1 MIECKIKVQLES
13 FMLDAN
19 FSIPDRGITVVFGPS
34 GSGKTTLLRAI
45 AGLEKSDKG
54 FLKIG
59 DSVWQKGEDFLATH
73 KRQIGYVFQ
82 DAALFDHLDVKGNLN
97 FVIKRAIGLK
107 EDFIESI
114 HNLLEIKTLLNRKTT
129 QLSGGEKQRV
139 AIARALLTNPKILL
153 LDEPL
158 SALDLKRK
166 NEILPYLDSI
176 HNDLEIPILYVTHSQ
191 DEMSRLADHL
201 LLIEDGNIVGSGPVN
216 DMLTRFDMP
225 LSHGG
230 DAVSIIEAE
239 VLKRDSEFN
248 LMHLDFLGGQFI
260 VPDNGFP
267 VQTKVRIRVVSR
279 DVSLTKSKQVD
290 TSILNIFP
298 AMVQEIVNEGEA
310 QVMVRLQIKETILLA
325 CITRKSSYKL
335 RLEKGSEVFVQVKS
349 VAILS

>member
-1 MIECKIKVQLES
+1 VIECKIKVQLES

-45 AGLEKSDKG
+45 AGLEKSDEG

-129 QLSGGEKQRV
+129 QLSGGERQRV

-260 VPDNGFP
+260 VPDNSFP
-267 VQTKVRIRVVSR
+267 VQTKVRIRVVAR

>member
-1 MIECKIKVQLES
+1 MIECKIKIQLES

-45 AGLEKSDKG
+45 AGLDKG

-129 QLSGGEKQRV
+129 QLSGGERQRV

-201 LLIEDGNIVGSGPVN
+201 LLIEDGNIIGSGPVN

-260 VPDNGFP
+260 VPDNSFP
-267 VQTKVRIRVVSR
+267 VQTKVRIRVVAR

>member
-1 MIECKIKVQLES
+1 MIECKIKIQLES

-45 AGLEKSDKG
+45 AGLEKSDDG

-59 DSVWQKGEDFLATH
+59 DSFWQKGEDFLATH

-97 FVIKRAIGLK
+97 FVVKRAIGLK

-201 LLIEDGNIVGSGPVN
+201 LLIEDGNIIGSGSVN

-260 VPDNGFP
+260 VPDNGFL
-267 VQTKVRIRVVSR
+267 VQTKVRIRVVAR

-298 AMVQEIVNEGEA
+298 ATVQEIVTEGKA

-325 CITRKSSYKL
+325 CITRKSSQKL

>member
-45 AGLEKSDKG
+45 AGLEKSDDG

-59 DSVWQKGEDFLATH
+59 DSVWQKGENFLPTH

-267 VQTKVRIRVVSR
+267 VQTKVRIRVVAR

>member
-1 MIECKIKVQLES
+1 MIECKIQIHLES
-13 FMLDAN
+13 FILDVN

-59 DSVWQKGEDFLATH
+59 DSVWQEGGNFLATH

-82 DAALFDHLDVKGNLN
+82 DASLFDHLDVKGNLN
-97 FVIKRAIGLK
+97 FVIKRAVGLK

-114 HNLLEIKTLLNRKTT
+114 HNLLEIKSLLNRRTT
-129 QLSGGEKQRV
+129 QLSGGERQRV

-158 SALDLKRK
+158 SALDMKRK

-191 DEMSRLADHL
+191 SEMSRLADHL
-201 LLIEDGNIVGSGPVN
+201 LLIEDGHIIGSGPVN

-225 LSHGG
+225 LSHGAE
-230 DAVSIIEAE
+230 AVSIIEAKVVGCE
-239 VLKRDSEFN
+239 AKFN
-248 LMHLDFLGGQFI
+248 LMHLEFLGGQFV

-267 VQTKVRIRVVSR
+267 VQTKVRIRVVAR

-298 AMVQEIVNEGEA
+298 ATVQETVPEGEA
-310 QVMVRLQIKETILLA
+310 QVMVRLEIKETILLA
-325 CITRKSSYKL
+325 CITRMSSYKL
-335 RLEKGSEVFVQVKS
+335 RLEKGTKVFVQVKS

>member
-1 MIECKIKVQLES
+1 VIECKIKVQLES

-59 DSVWQKGEDFLATH
+59 DSVWQNGEDFLATH

-129 QLSGGEKQRV
+129 QLSGGERQRV

-201 LLIEDGNIVGSGPVN
+201 LLIEDGNIIGSGPVN

-260 VPDNGFP
+260 VPDNSFP
-267 VQTKVRIRVVSR
+267 VQTKVRIRVVAR

>member
-1 MIECKIKVQLES
+1 MIECKIKIQLES
-13 FMLDAN
+13 FTLDAN

-45 AGLEKSDKG
+45 AGLEKSDDG

-59 DSVWQKGEDFLATH
+59 DSVWQKGENFLPTH

-97 FVIKRAIGLK
+97 FVVKRAIGLK

-260 VPDNGFP
+260 VPDNSFP
-267 VQTKVRIRVVSR
+267 VQTKVRIRVVAR

>member
-1 MIECKIKVQLES
+1 MIECKIKIQLES

-45 AGLEKSDKG
+45 AGLEKSDDG

-59 DSVWQKGEDFLATH
+59 NSVWQKGEDFLATH

-97 FVIKRAIGLK
+97 FVVKRAIGLK

-129 QLSGGEKQRV
+129 QLSGGERQRV

-260 VPDNGFP
+260 VPDNSFP
-267 VQTKVRIRVVSR
+267 VQTKVRIRVVAR

-310 QVMVRLQIKETILLA
+310 QVMVRLQIKDTILLA

>member
-1 MIECKIKVQLES
+1 MIECKIKIQLES
-13 FMLDAN
+13 FTLDAN

-45 AGLEKSDKG
+45 AGLEKSDDG

-59 DSVWQKGEDFLATH
+59 DSVWQKGENFLPTH

-97 FVIKRAIGLK
+97 FVVKRAIGLK

-129 QLSGGEKQRV
+129 QLSGGERQRV

-201 LLIEDGNIVGSGPVN
+201 LLIEDGNIIGSGPVN

-230 DAVSIIEAE
+230 EAVSIIEAE
-239 VLKRDSEFN
+239 VLKRDPEFN

-267 VQTKVRIRVVSR
+267 VQTKVRIRVVAR

>member
-201 LLIEDGNIVGSGPVN
+201 LLIEDGNIIGSGPVN

-248 LMHLDFLGGQFI
+248 LMHLEFLGGQFI

-267 VQTKVRIRVVSR
+267 VQTKVRIRVVAR

-310 QVMVRLQIKETILLA
+310 QVMVRLQIKDTILLA

-335 RLEKGSEVFVQVKS
+335 RLEKGSEVFVQAKS

>member
-129 QLSGGEKQRV
+129 QLSGGERQRV

-267 VQTKVRIRVVSR
+267 VQTKVRIRVVAR

>member
-1 MIECKIKVQLES
+1 MIECKIKIQLES

-45 AGLEKSDKG
+45 AGLEKSDDG

-97 FVIKRAIGLK
+97 FVVKRAIGLK

-129 QLSGGEKQRV
+129 QLSGGERQRV

-201 LLIEDGNIVGSGPVN
+201 LLIEDGNIIGSGPVN

-260 VPDNGFP
+260 VPDNSFP
-267 VQTKVRIRVVSR
+267 VQTKVRIRVVAR

>member
-1 MIECKIKVQLES
+1 MIECNIKIQLES

-45 AGLEKSDKG
+45 AGLEKSDDG

-267 VQTKVRIRVVSR
+267 VQTKVRIRVVAR

>member
-129 QLSGGEKQRV
+129 QLSGGERQRV

-248 LMHLDFLGGQFI
+248 LMYLDFLGGQFI
-260 VPDNGFP
+260 VPDNSFP
-267 VQTKVRIRVVSR
+267 VQTKVRIRVVAR

-310 QVMVRLQIKETILLA
+310 QVMVRLQIKDTILLA

>member
-260 VPDNGFP
+260 VPDNSFP
-267 VQTKVRIRVVSR
+267 VQTKVRIRVVAR

-310 QVMVRLQIKETILLA
+310 QVMVRLQIKDTILLA

>member
-1 MIECKIKVQLES
+1 MIECKIKIQLES

-45 AGLEKSDKG
+45 AGLEKSDDG

-129 QLSGGEKQRV
+129 QLSGGERQRV

-201 LLIEDGNIVGSGPVN
+201 LLIEDGNIIGSGPVN

-248 LMHLDFLGGQFI
+248 LMHLEFLGGQFI

-267 VQTKVRIRVVSR
+267 VQTKVRIRVVAR

>member
-1 MIECKIKVQLES
+1 MIECKIKIQLES
-13 FMLDAN
+13 FTLDAN

-45 AGLEKSDKG
+45 AGLEKSDNG

-59 DSVWQKGEDFLATH
+59 DSVWQKGENFLPTH

-129 QLSGGEKQRV
+129 QLSGGERQRV

-201 LLIEDGNIVGSGPVN
+201 LLIEDGNIIGSGPVN

-230 DAVSIIEAE
+230 EAVSIIEAE
-239 VLKRDSEFN
+239 VLKRDPEFN

-260 VPDNGFP
+260 DPDNGFP
-267 VQTKVRIRVVSR
+267 VQTKVRIRVVAR

-325 CITRKSSYKL
+325 CITRKSSCKL

>member
-1 MIECKIKVQLES
+1 MIECKIKIQLES

-45 AGLEKSDKG
+45 AGLEKSDDG

-59 DSVWQKGEDFLATH
+59 DSVWQKGENFLPTH

-114 HNLLEIKTLLNRKTT
+114 HNLLEIKTLLNRKTM
-129 QLSGGEKQRV
+129 QLSGGERQRV

-201 LLIEDGNIVGSGPVN
+201 LLIEDGNIIGSGPVN

-260 VPDNGFP
+260 VPDNSFP
-267 VQTKVRIRVVSR
+267 VQTKVRIRVVAR

>member
-1 MIECKIKVQLES
+1 VIECKIKIQLES

-45 AGLEKSDKG
+45 AGLEKSDDG

-129 QLSGGEKQRV
+129 QLSGGERQRV

-201 LLIEDGNIVGSGPVN
+201 LLIEDGNIIGSGPVN

-260 VPDNGFP
+260 VPDNSFP
-267 VQTKVRIRVVSR
+267 VQTKVRIRVVAR

>member
-1 MIECKIKVQLES
+1 MIECKIKIQLES

-45 AGLEKSDKG
+45 AGLEKSDDG

-114 HNLLEIKTLLNRKTT
+114 HNLLEIKTLFNRKTT
-129 QLSGGEKQRV
+129 QLSGGERQRV

-248 LMHLDFLGGQFI
+248 LMHLEFLGGQFI

-267 VQTKVRIRVVSR
+267 VQTKVRIRVVAR

>member
-1 MIECKIKVQLES
+1 MIECKIKIQLES

-45 AGLEKSDKG
+45 AGLEKSDDG

-59 DSVWQKGEDFLATH
+59 DSVWQKGENFLATH

-129 QLSGGEKQRV
+129 QLSGGERQRV

-260 VPDNGFP
+260 VPDNSFP
-267 VQTKVRIRVVSR
+267 VQTKVRIRVVAR

>member
-129 QLSGGEKQRV
+129 QLSGGERQRV

-158 SALDLKRK
+158 SALDSKRK

-201 LLIEDGNIVGSGPVN
+201 LLIEDGNIIGSGPVN

-260 VPDNGFP
+260 VPDNSFP
-267 VQTKVRIRVVSR
+267 VQTKVRIRVVAR

-310 QVMVRLQIKETILLA
+310 QVMVRLQIKDTILLA

>member
-1 MIECKIKVQLES
+1 VIECKIKIQLES

-45 AGLEKSDKG
+45 AGLEKSDDG

-59 DSVWQKGEDFLATH
+59 DSVWQKGEDFLASH

-97 FVIKRAIGLK
+97 FVVKRAIGLK

-201 LLIEDGNIVGSGPVN
+201 LLIEDGNIIGSGPVN

-260 VPDNGFP
+260 VPDNSFP
-267 VQTKVRIRVVSR
+267 VQTKVRIRVVAR

-310 QVMVRLQIKETILLA
+310 QVMVRLQIKDTILLA

>member
-1 MIECKIKVQLES
+1 VIECKIKVQLES

-34 GSGKTTLLRAI
+34 GSGKTTLLRVI

-54 FLKIG
+54 LLKIG

-129 QLSGGEKQRV
+129 QLSGGERQRV

-260 VPDNGFP
+260 VPDNSFP
-267 VQTKVRIRVVSR
+267 VQTKVRIRVVAR

>member
-97 FVIKRAIGLK
+97 FVVKRAIGLK

-129 QLSGGEKQRV
+129 QLSGGERQRV

-260 VPDNGFP
+260 VPDNSFP
-267 VQTKVRIRVVSR
+267 VQTKVRIRVVAR

>member
-45 AGLEKSDKG
+45 AGLEKSDDG

-129 QLSGGEKQRV
+129 QLSGGERQRV

-267 VQTKVRIRVVSR
+267 VQTKVRIRVVAR

>member
-1 MIECKIKVQLES
+1 MIECKIKIQLES

-97 FVIKRAIGLK
+97 FVVKRAIGLK

-260 VPDNGFP
+260 VPDNSFP
-267 VQTKVRIRVVSR
+267 VQTKVRIRVVAR

>member
-1 MIECKIKVQLES
+1 VIECKIKVQLES

-59 DSVWQKGEDFLATH
+59 DSVWQNGEDFLATH

-129 QLSGGEKQRV
+129 QLSGGERQRV

-260 VPDNGFP
+260 VPDNSFP
-267 VQTKVRIRVVSR
+267 VQTKVRIRVVAR

>member
-1 MIECKIKVQLES
+1 MIECKIQIHLES
-13 FMLDAN
+13 FILDAN

-59 DSVWQKGEDFLATH
+59 DSVWQEGENFLATH

-82 DAALFDHLDVKGNLN
+82 DASLFDHLDVKGNLN
-97 FVIKRAIGLK
+97 FVIKRAVGLK

-114 HNLLEIKTLLNRKTT
+114 HNLLEIKSLLNRTTT
-129 QLSGGEKQRV
+129 QLSGGERQRV

-158 SALDLKRK
+158 SALDMKRK

-191 DEMSRLADHL
+191 SEMSRLADHL
-201 LLIEDGNIVGSGPVN
+201 LLIEDGHIIGSGPVN

-225 LSHGG
+225 LSHGAE
-230 DAVSIIEAE
+230 AVSIIEAKVVGCE
-239 VLKRDSEFN
+239 AKFN
-248 LMHLDFLGGQFI
+248 LMHLEFLGGQFV

-267 VQTKVRIRVVSR
+267 VQTKVRIRVVAR

-298 AMVQEIVNEGEA
+298 ATVQETVPEGEA
-310 QVMVRLQIKETILLA
+310 QVMVRLEIKETILLA
-325 CITRKSSYKL
+325 CITRKSSYNL
-335 RLEKGSEVFVQVKS
+335 RLNKGTKVFVQVKS

>member
-1 MIECKIKVQLES
+1 MIECKIKIQLES

-267 VQTKVRIRVVSR
+267 VQTKVRIRVVAR

>member
-34 GSGKTTLLRAI
+34 GSGKTTLLRVI

-129 QLSGGEKQRV
+129 QLSGGERQRV

-260 VPDNGFP
+260 VPDNSFP
-267 VQTKVRIRVVSR
+267 VQTKVRIRVVAR

-310 QVMVRLQIKETILLA
+310 QVMVRLQIKDTILLA

>member
-97 FVIKRAIGLK
+97 FVVKRAIGLK

-129 QLSGGEKQRV
+129 QLSGGERQRV

-260 VPDNGFP
+260 VPDNSFP
-267 VQTKVRIRVVSR
+267 VQTKVRIRVVAR

-310 QVMVRLQIKETILLA
+310 QIMVRLQIKDTILLA

>member
-59 DSVWQKGEDFLATH
+59 DSVWQKSEDFLATH

-97 FVIKRAIGLK
+97 FVVKRAIGLK

-129 QLSGGEKQRV
+129 QLSGGERQRV

-201 LLIEDGNIVGSGPVN
+201 LLIEDGNIIGSGPVN

-267 VQTKVRIRVVSR
+267 VQTKVRIRVVAR

-310 QVMVRLQIKETILLA
+310 QVMVSLQIKDTILLA

-335 RLEKGSEVFVQVKS
+335 QLEKGSEVFVQVKS

>member
-59 DSVWQKGEDFLATH
+59 DSVWQNGEDFLATH

-129 QLSGGEKQRV
+129 QLSGGERQRV

-260 VPDNGFP
+260 VPDNSFP
-267 VQTKVRIRVVSR
+267 VQTKVRIRVVAR

-310 QVMVRLQIKETILLA
+310 QVMVRLQIKEAILIA

>member
-1 MIECKIKVQLES
+1 MIECKIKIQLES

-129 QLSGGEKQRV
+129 QLSGGERQRV

-248 LMHLDFLGGQFI
+248 LMHLEFLGGQFI

-267 VQTKVRIRVVSR
+267 VQTKVRIRVIAR

-310 QVMVRLQIKETILLA
+310 QVMVRLQIKDTILLA

>member
-1 MIECKIKVQLES
+1 MIECNIKIQLES

-45 AGLEKSDKG
+45 AGLEKSDDG

-129 QLSGGEKQRV
+129 QLSGGERQRV

-260 VPDNGFP
+260 VPDNSFP
-267 VQTKVRIRVVSR
+267 VQTKVRIRVVAR

>member
-129 QLSGGEKQRV
+129 QLSGGERQRV

-201 LLIEDGNIVGSGPVN
+201 LLIEDGNIIGSGAVN

-260 VPDNGFP
+260 VPDNSFP
-267 VQTKVRIRVVSR
+267 VQTKVRIRVVAR

>member
-129 QLSGGEKQRV
+129 QLSGGERQRV
-139 AIARALLTNPKILL
+139 AIARALLINPKILL

-201 LLIEDGNIVGSGPVN
+201 LLIEEGNIVGSGPVN

-260 VPDNGFP
+260 VPDNRFP
-267 VQTKVRIRVVSR
+267 VQTKVRIRVVAR

>member
-1 MIECKIKVQLES
+1 MIECNIKIQLES

-45 AGLEKSDKG
+45 AGLEKSDDG

-82 DAALFDHLDVKGNLN
+82 DAALFDHLDVKGNLK

-129 QLSGGEKQRV
+129 QLSGGERQRV

-158 SALDLKRK
+158 SALDSKRK

-201 LLIEDGNIVGSGPVN
+201 LLIEDGNIIGSGPVN

-260 VPDNGFP
+260 VPDNSFP
-267 VQTKVRIRVVSR
+267 VQTKVRIRVVAR